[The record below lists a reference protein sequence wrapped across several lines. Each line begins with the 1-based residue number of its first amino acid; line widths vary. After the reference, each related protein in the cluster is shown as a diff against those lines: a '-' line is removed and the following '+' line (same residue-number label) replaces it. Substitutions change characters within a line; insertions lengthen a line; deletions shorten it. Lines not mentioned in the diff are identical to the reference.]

1 MRWSPRILGRLID
14 NFNTIETNL
23 IRSCSVT
30 VSRFQLTRNVVGGVQ
45 DEQTNTII
53 GTNRDKLIAIGNEL
67 EIHMI
72 LHQ

>member
-1 MRWSPRILGRLID
+1 M
-14 NFNTIETNL
+14 
-23 IRSCSVT
+23 T

-67 EIHMI
+67 EIHVI